1 MNSNRTEF
9 LAAWIV
15 VIALIGA
22 MSAHALLPK
31 TPPRV
36 GPGVTT
42 IQQRPTLA
50 GRDLPNRMLDSDLPL
65 LEITKP
71 SLAEGMSSP
80 L

>member
-1 MNSNRTEF
+1 MNSNRTEL

-15 VIALIGA
+15 AIALIGA

-31 TPPRV
+31 TPSRV

-42 IQQRPTLA
+42 VQQRPSLA
-50 GRDLPNRMLDSDLPL
+50 GRDLPNRALDSDLPL
-65 LEITKP
+65 REVTKP
-71 SLAEGMSSP
+71 SLAEGRRSP